1 MYDTATIMT
10 LKVTDQPKHL
20 LLFGDQTVEK
30 LPAIRLLVE
39 YSRTSGVIRRFLR
52 DACDAVQLETTR
64 LRPEERANIKEFD
77 SLLRLAED
85 NAQSDSPS
93 EIVATALM
101 NVARLGEL
109 ILCVPDIPSLLCRGH
124 KP

>member
-1 MYDTATIMT
+1 MVTNEAAGIMT
-10 LKVTDQPKHL
+10 LKIIDPTDRIL
-20 LLFGDQTVEK
+20 LYGDQTVEK

-52 DACDAVQLETTR
+52 DACDAVQLESTR
-64 LRPEERANIKEFD
+64 LRPEEATNIKEFD

-85 NAQSDSPS
+85 NARSDNPS
-93 EIVATALM
+93 EIVATVLM

-109 ILCVPDIPSLLCRGH
+109 ILCVPEIAFFRFV
-124 KP
+124 

>member
-1 MYDTATIMT
+1 MT
-10 LKVTDQPKHL
+10 LKVIDPADHL
-20 LLFGDQTVEK
+20 LLYGDQTVEK

-39 YSRTSGVIRRFLR
+39 YSRTSVVIRRFLR

-85 NAQSDSPS
+85 NARSDNPS
-93 EIVATALM
+93 EIVATVLM

-109 ILCVPDIPSLLCRGH
+109 ILCVPELLSFCFV
-124 KP
+124 

>member
-1 MYDTATIMT
+1 VVIEEAASIMT
-10 LKVTDQPKHL
+10 LKIIDQTDRIL
-20 LLFGDQTVEK
+20 LYGDQTVEK

-52 DACDAVQLETTR
+52 DACDAVQLESTR
-64 LRPEERANIKEFD
+64 LRPEEATNIKEFD

-85 NAQSDSPS
+85 NARSDNPS
-93 EIVATALM
+93 EIVATVLM

-109 ILCVPDIPSLLCRGH
+109 ILCVPEIPFFCFV
-124 KP
+124 